1 MLVSIRFKLLRVKA
15 ELGAQHTVT
24 YGLLQ
29 ASVKE
34 NSELIP
40 KYD

>member
-15 ELGAQHTVT
+15 ELGAQLTVT

-29 ASVKE
+29 ASA
-34 NSELIP
+34 N
-40 KYD
+40 